1 MLTEDYLKSWT
12 PNAPNR
18 LSEYATGTTSWVV
31 GLPPER
37 ALEMEAVDVSRLLY
51 QRLGEAAYSACLDPA
66 AAYPSPVANEPN
78 GNWLKTTHTV
88 GVNVRT
94 IGDFWKVLHY
104 AITLPDHI
112 RGVHLLPIW
121 EPGVVGSLY
130 GMASWEINPEFYSK
144 DMLRMFPHLSAIE
157 DQLAVVVNFLHA
169 LGKVVG
175 MDVIPHTDRYSEIVL
190 ANPDLFEWL
199 LRDDL
204 EILDH
209 REYLHEEVQGAIYDW
224 LQARGPAQPAYGMVG
239 ELWQLPEADRLKIF
253 FGEPKDYGGRQA
265 RRVDLIDWLY
275 RRGFEPAPATMAPPY
290 RGLEVDPRP
299 EAMTTDAAGRV
310 WRDYRLTEPTEMSRA
325 FGPLTRYKL
334 YARKDDNQDWAIDF
348 EQPRPFVWQ
357 YLTQHYAAQQARYHF
372 DFMRGDM
379 SHVQMRPDGVP
390 ASLLTPATPTLPRAE
405 RAASSPLSAEPKA
418 KLDGEGSGVRL
429 RAERAA
435 SSPPPTPPS
444 FRVADTPSVTPDAAQ
459 RSPGAAP
466 PAPPTTSPLSPGEE
480 PGERDF
486 YDPLQAVKQSIQ
498 LHAPHFAY
506 FAESFLTA
514 PGYMAYGDEVE
525 HLTASQ
531 AEVTL
536 GNLQSTVP
544 GTEDFWAMTN
554 HYLDVATT
562 TPVTPAWTAITG
574 DKDDPRFD
582 LFHHFG
588 ELARMF
594 TGLFLGT
601 LPLYFSLGYEQR
613 DRHLDRWPNEYYS
626 KLYVFQETRGDKMV
640 SGPFRW
646 GNNLNLFAK
655 LTDLHQFAAGIMAHL
670 GAPEVLSVGSADE
683 PVLAWLRP
691 ASDGDG
697 AYLFVAS
704 FAATALE
711 LVRVSI
717 PQPWTAADLL
727 FTTDESSHILSPVVD
742 GEVVLVGFSGGRCY
756 RVQ

>member
-1 MLTEDYLKSWT
+1 MQQPLPDHKITSRLQDYASG
-12 PNAPNR
+12 
-18 LSEYATGTTSWVV
+18 ETSWVI
-31 GLPPER
+31 GLPPEQ
-37 ALEMEAVDVSRLLY
+37 AMNMAPTEVSELLY
-51 QRLGEAAYSACLDPA
+51 QRLGEATYSACLNPTLA
-66 AAYPSPVANEPN
+66 FPSPVAGEPN

-204 EILDH
+204 EILDQ
-209 REYLHEEVQGAIYDW
+209 REYLHEEVQGAIFDW
-224 LQARGPAQPAYGMVG
+224 LRARGPAQPAYGMVG
-239 ELWQLPEADRLKIF
+239 ELWRLPEADRLKLF

-265 RRVDLIDWLY
+265 RRLDLIDWLY
-275 RRGFEPAPATMAPPY
+275 RQGYEPAPATMAPPY

-299 EAMTTDAAGRV
+299 EAMTTDDAGRV
-310 WRDYRLTEPTEMSRA
+310 WRDYRITQPTEMSRA

-334 YARKDDNQDWAIDF
+334 YARKNDNQDWAINFD
-348 EQPRPFVWQ
+348 QPRPFVWD
-357 YLTQHYAAQQARYHF
+357 YLTQHYAAQQTRYNF

-379 SHVQMRPDGVP
+379 SHVQMRPEGVP
-390 ASLLTPATPTLPRAE
+390 AEMLPSPT
-405 RAASSPLSAEPKA
+405 SA
-418 KLDGEGSGVRL
+418 
-429 RAERAA
+429 
-435 SSPPPTPPS
+435 PPS
-444 FRVADTPSVTPDAAQ
+444 FRVANTPRITPDGAQRSPGDTAPLTSPLSSAEGPGGSAPPSFRGANTPRITPDAAQ
-459 RSPGAAP
+459 RSPGDAAP
-466 PAPPTTSPLSPGEE
+466 LTSPISSAEGPGV
-480 PGERDF
+480 RF
-486 YDPLQAVKQSIQ
+486 YDPLKAVKNTIQ
-498 LHAPHFAY
+498 HQAPHFAY

-514 PGYMAYGDEVE
+514 PGYMAFGDEVE
-525 HLTASQ
+525 HLTASE

-544 GTEDFWAMTN
+544 GTAEFWEMTT
-554 HYLDVATT
+554 HYLKVANT

-582 LFHHFG
+582 HFHHHG

-613 DRHLDRWPNEYYS
+613 DRHQDRWANEFYS

-646 GNNLNLFAK
+646 GGNLDLFAQ
-655 LTDLHQFAAGIMAHL
+655 LTGLHKFAAGILAHL
-670 GAPEVLSVGSADE
+670 GAPEVLSVGTPDE

-704 FAATALE
+704 FAAAAQE
-711 LVRVSI
+711 LVRLEI
-717 PQPWTAADLL
+717 PKPWTKADLL
-727 FTTDESSHILSPVVD
+727 FTTDESSHVLRPVVD

-756 RVQ
+756 RLG

>member
-1 MLTEDYLKSWT
+1 MK
-12 PNAPNR
+12 
-18 LSEYATGTTSWVV
+18 
-31 GLPPER
+31 
-37 ALEMEAVDVSRLLY
+37 MEAADLSRLLY
-51 QRLGEAAYSACLDPA
+51 QRLGEAVYSACLDPG
-66 AAYPSPVANEPN
+66 AAYPSPVAGEAN
-78 GNWLKTTHTV
+78 GAWLKTTHTV
-88 GVNVRT
+88 GINVRT

-130 GMASWEINPEFYSK
+130 GMASWELNPEFYSK

-157 DQLAVVVNFLHA
+157 DQLAVMVNFLHA

-204 EILDH
+204 EILDQ

-224 LQARGPAQPAYGMVG
+224 LQARGPARPAYGMVG
-239 ELWQLPEADRLKIF
+239 ELWHLPEADRLKLF
-253 FGEPKDYGGRQA
+253 FGETKDYGGRQA
-265 RRVDLIDWLY
+265 RRVDLVDWLY

-299 EAMTTDAAGRV
+299 EAMTIDKAGRI
-310 WRDYRLTEPTEMSRA
+310 WRDYRITEPTEMSRA

-334 YARKDDNQDWAIDF
+334 YARKDDNKDWAIDF
-348 EQPRPFVWQ
+348 DEPRAFVWH
-357 YLTQHYAAQQARYHF
+357 YLTRHYAAQQARYNF

-379 SHVQMRPDGVP
+379 SHVQMRPEGVP
-390 ASLLTPATPTLPRAE
+390 KKLLQTAT
-405 RAASSPLSAEPKA
+405 
-418 KLDGEGSGVRL
+418 L

-435 SSPPPTPPS
+435 SSSPPS
-444 FRVADTPSVTPDAAQ
+444 SRVANTHRTSPDEAQ
-459 RSPGAAP
+459 RSPGSA
-466 PAPPTTSPLSPGEE
+466 TTTHATLLSEGEAQE
-480 PGERDF
+480 AHTY
-486 YDPLQAVKQSIQ
+486 YDPLRAVKQIIQ
-498 LHAPHFAY
+498 QTAPHFAY

-525 HLTASQ
+525 HLTASE

-544 GTEDFWAMTN
+544 GTDEFWEMTA
-554 HYLDVATT
+554 HYLNVADT

-582 LFHHFG
+582 HFHHHS

-594 TGLFLGT
+594 TGVFLGT
-601 LPLYFSLGYEQR
+601 LPLYFSLGYAQR

-640 SGPFRW
+640 SGPFQW
-646 GNNLNLFAK
+646 GGNLDLFAQ
-655 LTDLHQFAAGIMAHL
+655 LTELHRFAAGLLAHL
-670 GAPEVLSVGSADE
+670 GQPEVLSVGSSDE
-683 PVLAWLRP
+683 PVLTWLRP

-697 AYLFVAS
+697 AYLFVVS
-704 FAATALE
+704 FAAAALE
-711 LVRVSI
+711 LVRVEI
-717 PQPWTAADLL
+717 PKPWTEADLL
-727 FTTDESSHILSPVVD
+727 FTTDESSHVLRPVVD
-742 GEVVLVGFSGGRCY
+742 GEVLLLGLRGGRCY
-756 RVQ
+756 SLK